1 MTRFVIFA
9 LVVALI
15 PWGIGDQTTEA
26 LRYGEGQTVNAS
38 VLSVSPWL
46 NRLVV
51 SPDGPYATIDA
62 ALADARDGDT
72 LEVRG
77 GTYRGPLVVSKSV
90 TLQGAP
96 VNGQQPVIDGGGQG
110 TVVTLA
116 APDIVLRGFEV
127 RGSGVEPDRDHA
139 GITLTAARITVE
151 NNRLR
156 DVLFGIFVAQA
167 DEAILRNND
176 ITSKSE
182 YDAGRKGDGIRIW
195 YSQRATVEQNHV
207 HAARDVVMWYSSGS
221 VVRDNLFEH
230 GRYGVHLM
238 YCDQATIERN
248 RIVNNSVGIYTMYSK
263 HTTVRD
269 NLIRGQRGPSGY
281 ALGFKDAE
289 DVEVIG
295 NVLIDNRVGLFI
307 DGTPY
312 AQGFARYR
320 SNILAFNDVGVT
332 LQPSVRGNQIEN
344 NTFWENVEQVA
355 VQGGG
360 VLAGNTWQGN
370 YWSDY
375 AGFDADGDGVGDVP
389 YHAERFFDS
398 LIDREPRLRALM
410 YSPAVQAVEMAASA
424 FPIIKP
430 QPKLI
435 DAAPRVQPAAIPA
448 FALPPSSGVAG
459 LILAALTMLIAGAV
473 CGELALVRTGAKPL
487 RSAPLGLGG
496 YGLRRHTELATP
508 GGPPPQS
515 SGYGQ
520 ASTPMAGTV
529 LSGVQ
534 SMGNGT
540 SLITVSGVGKRYGK
554 VKALD
559 DVSFEAG
566 QGAAIALWGPN
577 GAGKTTLLKS
587 ILGLIDFRGDVQIA
601 GHSVRR
607 SGKRARS
614 YIGYVPQEAVFYDW
628 RVQETM
634 EFYARLKKVAAA
646 RIAVLLE
653 RLGLADHTR
662 KSVSAL
668 SGGLKQRLALAVA
681 LLSDPPLLLL
691 DEPMASLDAK
701 ARRDYLSLLAS
712 LRREGKTIVFASHRL
727 EEIAALADRVL
738 VLDQGRVA
746 DALTPEE
753 LRAQHLPEHE
763 LTLWIAEAQRALAL
777 AHLAS
782 AGLIAHLNGRGT
794 LVVRVADAQKMQPFR
809 LLDAHGIPVIDFELE
824 RVQAWN

>member
-1 MTRFVIFA
+1 
-9 LVVALI
+9 
-15 PWGIGDQTTEA
+15 
-26 LRYGEGQTVNAS
+26 
-38 VLSVSPWL
+38 
-46 NRLVV
+46 
-51 SPDGPYATIDA
+51 
-62 ALADARDGDT
+62 
-72 LEVRG
+72 
-77 GTYRGPLVVSKSV
+77 
-90 TLQGAP
+90 
-96 VNGQQPVIDGGGQG
+96 
-110 TVVTLA
+110 
-116 APDIVLRGFEV
+116 
-127 RGSGVEPDRDHA
+127 
-139 GITLTAARITVE
+139 
-151 NNRLR
+151 
-156 DVLFGIFVAQA
+156 
-167 DEAILRNND
+167 
-176 ITSKSE
+176 
-182 YDAGRKGDGIRIW
+182 
-195 YSQRATVEQNHV
+195 
-207 HAARDVVMWYSSGS
+207 
-221 VVRDNLFEH
+221 
-230 GRYGVHLM
+230 
-238 YCDQATIERN
+238 
-248 RIVNNSVGIYTMYSK
+248 
-263 HTTVRD
+263 
-269 NLIRGQRGPSGY
+269 
-281 ALGFKDAE
+281 
-289 DVEVIG
+289 
-295 NVLIDNRVGLFI
+295 
-307 DGTPY
+307 
-312 AQGFARYR
+312 
-320 SNILAFNDVGVT
+320 
-332 LQPSVRGNQIEN
+332 
-344 NTFWENVEQVA
+344 
-355 VQGGG
+355 
-360 VLAGNTWQGN
+360 
-370 YWSDY
+370 
-375 AGFDADGDGVGDVP
+375 
-389 YHAERFFDS
+389 
-398 LIDREPRLRALM
+398 
-410 YSPAVQAVEMAASA
+410 
-424 FPIIKP
+424 
-430 QPKLI
+430 
-435 DAAPRVQPAAIPA
+435 
-448 FALPPSSGVAG
+448 
-459 LILAALTMLIAGAV
+459 
-473 CGELALVRTGAKPL
+473 
-487 RSAPLGLGG
+487 
-496 YGLRRHTELATP
+496 
-508 GGPPPQS
+508 
-515 SGYGQ
+515 
-520 ASTPMAGTV
+520 
-529 LSGVQ
+529 
-534 SMGNGT
+534 MGNGT

-738 VLDQGRVA
+738 VLDQGRVV

-763 LTLWIAEAQRALAL
+763 LALWIAEAQRALAL

-794 LVVRVADAQKMQPFR
+794 LIVRVADAQKMQPFR